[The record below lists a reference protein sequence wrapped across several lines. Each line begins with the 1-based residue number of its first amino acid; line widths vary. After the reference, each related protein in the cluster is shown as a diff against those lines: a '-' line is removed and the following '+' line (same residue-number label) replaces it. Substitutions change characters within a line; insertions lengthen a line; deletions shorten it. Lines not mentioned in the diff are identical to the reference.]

1 MIALATKMK
10 GVHKMQS
17 TMGNIKQAAHALI
30 DLLPENASWDDVM
43 YELMVRKEI
52 ELGMADS
59 EAGRVTSVGDV
70 RKEFG
75 LE

>member
-1 MIALATKMK
+1 
-10 GVHKMQS
+10 MQS
-17 TMGNIKQAAHALI
+17 TLSNIKQAAHALI

-59 EAGRVTSVGDV
+59 EAGRVTPVDDV